1 VATKVARAKLS
12 TTVSPET
19 FDYLTKLVESGK
31 VRNLA
36 EAVDEAVEQMRMRE
50 NRRRL
55 AHATT
60 EYYESLPGDG
70 IAEEH
75 ALAESMRIA
84 ARKVNFNREP

>member
-1 VATKVARAKLS
+1 MASKVARAKLS

-19 FDYLTKLVESGK
+19 FDYLTRLVESGK

-55 AHATT
+55 AQATT
-60 EYYESLPGDG
+60 EYYASLSADET
-70 IAEEH
+70 AEEH
-75 ALAESMRIA
+75 SLTESMRTA
-84 ARKVNFNREP
+84 AGKIDFDREP